1 MKITFHRNTLLAAIS
16 PMMGTVSTKNTITAI
31 EGILIDTMEDG
42 SVRLTTY
49 DMNKGVRTFLY
60 DCEIEGIGSFIVNA
74 QRFLQYVKVMP
85 DAEITLEM
93 NENLS
98 GYLYSGKSSFTVS
111 AVRGKDFPTLP
122 ELRAERGFRM
132 KGEVL
137 KNVIGKVIHSVAVA
151 ETRPVLC
158 GAYFVLNNET
168 GEMEVVSCDSYTLSR
183 CSVKSDFTNIGV
195 LEYPKLKFIIPGHA
209 LGELCRL
216 LPDGDKTVDIYLSRK
231 HAIFHMEKMI
241 FFTRMIDSEYIDYER
256 IMPKDQTIFFTV
268 ERERF
273 LAGLERAGLVAE
285 EKIQGSARSHVKVVV
300 SGDMLSLTSSSVNGK
315 VYDEMPITHTGD
327 DLEIAFNCRYLI
339 NSVRAATGDYVD
351 VTLKNER
358 MSLTIEPSE
367 KSEEE
372 NYFYMV
378 LPVKLNG

>member
-1 MKITFHRNTLLAAIS
+1 MKITFHKSTLLSAIS

-31 EGILIDTMEDG
+31 EGILIESQEDG
-42 SVRLTTY
+42 SIRLSTY

-60 DCEIEGIGSFIVNA
+60 DCEIHEEGSYIVNA

-85 DAEITLEM
+85 DAEITLEIH
-93 NENLS
+93 ENLS
-98 GYLYSGKSSFTVS
+98 GTLYSGKSSFS
-111 AVRGKDFPTLP
+111 IFALKGKDFPTLP

-158 GAYFVLNNET
+158 GAFFCLEENR
-168 GEMEVVSCDSYTLSR
+168 MEVVSCDSYTLSR
-183 CSVKSDFTNIGV
+183 CSVESDFQNIGDV
-195 LEYPKLKFIIPGHA
+195 LVEKLKFIIPGHA

-216 LPDGDKTVDIYLSRK
+216 LPDGDKTVDIYISRK
-231 HAIFHMEKMI
+231 HAIFRMEKMI

-256 IMPKDQTIFFTV
+256 IMPREQTIFLTV
-268 ERERF
+268 DRERF

-300 SGDMLSLTSSSVNGK
+300 SGNMLSLTSSSVNGR
-315 VYDEMPITHTGD
+315 VYDEMPIIHEGE

-339 NSVRAATGDYVD
+339 NSVRAATGDTVRI
-351 VTLKNER
+351 TLKSER
-358 MSLTIEPSE
+358 MSLTIEPVE
-367 KSEEE
+367 KTPDSD
-372 NYFYMV
+372 YFYMV